1 MAERHFAAG
10 GVIIKREIAGLK
22 VLLIK
27 DSYGHWTW
35 PKGHTE
41 EGETPEETAVRE
53 ISEET
58 GLEKLK
64 VLELLGKQEYY
75 YTLGGKRIFKTVHV
89 FLVEAAGDEPLRV
102 QAEEIEEAR
111 WFDPEEALDTIE
123 YKGSR
128 DLLEKGL
135 DIYG

>member
-1 MAERHFAAG
+1 MTERHFAAG
-10 GVIIKREIAGLK
+10 GVIIKREGTGLK

-58 GLEKLK
+58 GLKELK

-75 YTLGGKRIFKTVHV
+75 YTLEGKRIFKTVHV
-89 FLVEAAGDEPLRV
+89 FLVEASGDEPFNV
-102 QAEEIEEAR
+102 QTEEIEEAR

-123 YKGSR
+123 YKGSK

-135 DIYG
+135 DIYE